1 MLSVWTFQKIAR
13 NTQVNTSTQK
23 CFLRDGLHLV
33 EQTPRQ
39 TTKPPEIQKH
49 DSQDK
54 FGKFIKQKLSIV
66 LKI

>member
-1 MLSVWTFQKIAR
+1 MLRVWTFQKIAR

-33 EQTPRQ
+33 E
-39 TTKPPEIQKH
+39 IQKH